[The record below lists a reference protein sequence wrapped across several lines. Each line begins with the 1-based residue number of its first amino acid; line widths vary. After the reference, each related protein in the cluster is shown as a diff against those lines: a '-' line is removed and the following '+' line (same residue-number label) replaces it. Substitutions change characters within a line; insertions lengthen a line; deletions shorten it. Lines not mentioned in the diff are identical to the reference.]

1 MGGNADAATGGPSP
15 SPSGGPS
22 SSGGPSPSGG
32 GSGSAAP
39 VSLSGLR
46 AAAREGWM
54 GENRAAARRFVACYE
69 LFVECQRREES
80 GAGGGECRP
89 GHAVLDPIDVA
100 AGYVVSAMA
109 ISTGRAER
117 MITFALDLHLRY
129 PAILS
134 AMAQGR
140 LDLQAANILA
150 SQMATVHVDVL
161 EAVQRQVVE
170 EYLAAIEGGVR
181 LGEKA
186 IRGNVDAI
194 IARYDANGIRLRRQ
208 EAARTRGVRFHK
220 GVDGMSSVSAILAT
234 EEAAVLAEAL
244 DQRVKDHK
252 YADAQADTANPGTNT
267 GTGGS
272 GEVEDYSIAERR
284 ADALMS
290 LVCGDDAPAGTPAR
304 PGRPG
309 APGAGVALRPKVT
322 VIATGNTAR
331 DAGGARV
338 EFTRTGQAALQA
350 LLDMLA
356 TSDGATF
363 EPIDPRIGAAD
374 DARTALKYR
383 PSAQLARRIR
393 LRDGT
398 CRHPGCAIPAEA
410 CDLDHVVPFD
420 QADPQRGGHTIEAN
434 LAAMCRRHH
443 RFKTFSDWIYDLQ
456 PDGTLLVRTPDG
468 STMLT
473 RPSGPLAEYRRD
485 QAHAETE
492 AWTRQQ
498 RRSPGPTGEE
508 QADAEPTFW
517 SRRAARHRTERRNA
531 ERRKAER
538 TRTFDP
544 TPPAPGTG
552 TGTGNGTS
560 TGGAGSSAAAAE
572 DATPEKATPASA
584 TPESASR
591 WWARNKP
598 HHSDI
603 EKGIRALL
611 HERLDELID
620 PPPF

>member
-1 MGGNADAATGGPSP
+1 
-15 SPSGGPS
+15 
-22 SSGGPSPSGG
+22 
-32 GSGSAAP
+32 
-39 VSLSGLR
+39 
-46 AAAREGWM
+46 
-54 GENRAAARRFVACYE
+54 
-69 LFVECQRREES
+69 
-80 GAGGGECRP
+80 
-89 GHAVLDPIDVA
+89 
-100 AGYVVSAMA
+100 
-109 ISTGRAER
+109 
-117 MITFALDLHLRY
+117 
-129 PAILS
+129 
-134 AMAQGR
+134 
-140 LDLQAANILA
+140 
-150 SQMATVHVDVL
+150 
-161 EAVQRQVVE
+161 
-170 EYLAAIEGGVR
+170 
-181 LGEKA
+181 
-186 IRGNVDAI
+186 
-194 IARYDANGIRLRRQ
+194 
-208 EAARTRGVRFHK
+208 HK

-252 YADAQADTANPGTNT
+252 YADAQAAANTQADTANPGA
-267 GTGGS
+267 GGAGGS

-290 LVCGDDAPAGTPAR
+290 LVCGDPGLAGTPTR

-338 EFTRTGQAALQA
+338 EFTRSGQAALQA

-374 DARTALKYR
+374 DARAALQYR
-383 PSAQLARRIR
+383 PSAELARRIR

-420 QADPQRGGHTIEAN
+420 HADPQRGGHTIEGN

-473 RPSGPLAEYRRD
+473 RPSGPLAEYRRE
-485 QAHAETE
+485 QARAETE

-498 RRSPGPTGEE
+498 RRSPGPTGDEK
-508 QADAEPTFW
+508 ADAEPTFW
-517 SRRAARHRTERRNA
+517 SRRAARHRTERR
-531 ERRKAER
+531 KAESA
-538 TRTFDP
+538 RTFDP
-544 TPPAPGTG
+544 APPAPGAGTGARTGKATG
-552 TGTGNGTS
+552 TGTCT
-560 TGGAGSSAAAAE
+560 
-572 DATPEKATPASA
+572 DAATPASA

>member
-1 MGGNADAATGGPSP
+1 
-15 SPSGGPS
+15 
-22 SSGGPSPSGG
+22 
-32 GSGSAAP
+32 
-39 VSLSGLR
+39 
-46 AAAREGWM
+46 
-54 GENRAAARRFVACYE
+54 
-69 LFVECQRREES
+69 
-80 GAGGGECRP
+80 
-89 GHAVLDPIDVA
+89 
-100 AGYVVSAMA
+100 
-109 ISTGRAER
+109 
-117 MITFALDLHLRY
+117 
-129 PAILS
+129 
-134 AMAQGR
+134 
-140 LDLQAANILA
+140 
-150 SQMATVHVDVL
+150 
-161 EAVQRQVVE
+161 VVE

-220 GVDGMSSVSAILAT
+220 
-234 EEAAVLAEAL
+234 
-244 DQRVKDHK
+244 
-252 YADAQADTANPGTNT
+252 YADAQAAANTQAETDTAGA
-267 GTGGS
+267 GTGGATT
-272 GEVEDYSIAERR
+272 GHGTGADEVEDYSIAERR

-290 LVCGDDAPAGTPAR
+290 LVCGDPGLAGTPTR

-331 DAGGARV
+331 DAAAPRV

-508 QADAEPTFW
+508 QATR
-517 SRRAARHRTERRNA
+517 SRRSGRAAPRATAPNAATPNAARPNA
-531 ERRKAER
+531 PAPL
-538 TRTFDP
+538 TP
-544 TPPAPGTG
+544 PHPPPAPGRAPG
-552 TGTGNGTS
+552 T
-560 TGGAGSSAAAAE
+560 ARAQAA
-572 DATPEKATPASA
+572 PVPA
-584 TPESASR
+584 
-591 WWARNKP
+591 
-598 HHSDI
+598 
-603 EKGIRALL
+603 
-611 HERLDELID
+611 
-620 PPPF
+620 PPR

>member
-1 MGGNADAATGGPSP
+1 
-15 SPSGGPS
+15 
-22 SSGGPSPSGG
+22 
-32 GSGSAAP
+32 
-39 VSLSGLR
+39 
-46 AAAREGWM
+46 M

-252 YADAQADTANPGTNT
+252 YADAQAAANTQADTANPGA
-267 GTGGS
+267 GGAGGS

-290 LVCGDDAPAGTPAR
+290 LVCGDAAPAGTPTR
-304 PGRPG
+304 PGG
-309 APGAGVALRPKVT
+309 TGGVALRPKVT

-331 DAGGARV
+331 DDGGARV
-338 EFTRTGQAALQA
+338 EFTRSGQAALQA

-374 DARTALKYR
+374 DSRAALQYR
-383 PSAQLARRIR
+383 PGAQLARRIR

-420 QADPQRGGHTIEAN
+420 HADPQRGGHTIEGN

-473 RPSGPLAEYRRD
+473 RPSGPLAEYRRE
-485 QAHAETE
+485 QARAETE

-498 RRSPGPTGEE
+498 RRSPGPTGDEK
-508 QADAEPTFW
+508 ADAEPTFW
-517 SRRAARHRTERRNA
+517 SRRAARHRTERR
-531 ERRKAER
+531 KAER
-538 TRTFDP
+538 ARTFDP
-544 TPPAPGTG
+544 TPPAPGTETGARTGKATG
-552 TGTGNGTS
+552 TGTCTDA
-560 TGGAGSSAAAAE
+560 AGSSTGAAT
-572 DATPEKATPASA
+572 DTTPEKATPASA
-584 TPESASR
+584 TPESTSR

>member
-1 MGGNADAATGGPSP
+1 
-15 SPSGGPS
+15 
-22 SSGGPSPSGG
+22 
-32 GSGSAAP
+32 
-39 VSLSGLR
+39 
-46 AAAREGWM
+46 
-54 GENRAAARRFVACYE
+54 
-69 LFVECQRREES
+69 
-80 GAGGGECRP
+80 
-89 GHAVLDPIDVA
+89 
-100 AGYVVSAMA
+100 
-109 ISTGRAER
+109 
-117 MITFALDLHLRY
+117 
-129 PAILS
+129 
-134 AMAQGR
+134 
-140 LDLQAANILA
+140 
-150 SQMATVHVDVL
+150 
-161 EAVQRQVVE
+161 
-170 EYLAAIEGGVR
+170 
-181 LGEKA
+181 
-186 IRGNVDAI
+186 
-194 IARYDANGIRLRRQ
+194 
-208 EAARTRGVRFHK
+208 
-220 GVDGMSSVSAILAT
+220 
-234 EEAAVLAEAL
+234 L

-252 YADAQADTANPGTNT
+252 YADAQAAANTQADTANPG
-267 GTGGS
+267 GGGGA

-290 LVCGDDAPAGTPAR
+290 LVCGDAGLAGTAAR
-304 PGRPG
+304 PGRSG
-309 APGAGVALRPKVT
+309 ASGAGVALRPKVT

-374 DARTALKYR
+374 DARTALQYR
-383 PSAQLARRIR
+383 PSAELARRIR

-420 QADPQRGGHTIEAN
+420 HADPQRGGHTIEAN

-443 RFKTFSDWIYDLQ
+443 RFKTFSDWIYDLH
-456 PDGTLLVRTPDG
+456 PDGTLIVRTPDG

-473 RPSGPLAEYRRD
+473 RPSGPLAEYRRE
-485 QAHAETE
+485 QARAETE
-492 AWTRQQ
+492 PWTRQQ
-498 RRSPGPTGEE
+498 RRSPGPTGDEK
-508 QADAEPTFW
+508 ADAEPTFW

-531 ERRKAER
+531 ERA
-538 TRTFDP
+538 RTFDP
-544 TPPAPGTG
+544 TPPAPWTG
-552 TGTGNGTS
+552 TGTDAACSS
-560 TGGAGSSAAAAE
+560 TGAAT
-572 DATPEKATPASA
+572 DTTPEKATPASA

>member
-1 MGGNADAATGGPSP
+1 MGGNADTAAGGPSP

-22 SSGGPSPSGG
+22 SSGGPSPADAGA
-32 GSGSAAP
+32 GSAAP

-54 GENRAAARRFVACYE
+54 GENRAAARRFVDCYE

-252 YADAQADTANPGTNT
+252 YADAQAAANTQADTANPGTNT

-290 LVCGDDAPAGTPAR
+290 LVPAR
-304 PGRPG
+304 PGSPH
-309 APGAGVALRPKVT
+309 T
-322 VIATGNTAR
+322 R
-331 DAGGARV
+331 DIRA
-338 EFTRTGQAALQA
+338 
-350 LLDMLA
+350 
-356 TSDGATF
+356 S
-363 EPIDPRIGAAD
+363 
-374 DARTALKYR
+374 
-383 PSAQLARRIR
+383 ARRS
-393 LRDGT
+393 
-398 CRHPGCAIPAEA
+398 AIE
-410 CDLDHVVPFD
+410 
-420 QADPQRGGHTIEAN
+420 
-434 LAAMCRRHH
+434 
-443 RFKTFSDWIYDLQ
+443 
-456 PDGTLLVRTPDG
+456 
-468 STMLT
+468 
-473 RPSGPLAEYRRD
+473 
-485 QAHAETE
+485 
-492 AWTRQQ
+492 
-498 RRSPGPTGEE
+498 
-508 QADAEPTFW
+508 
-517 SRRAARHRTERRNA
+517 
-531 ERRKAER
+531 
-538 TRTFDP
+538 
-544 TPPAPGTG
+544 
-552 TGTGNGTS
+552 
-560 TGGAGSSAAAAE
+560 
-572 DATPEKATPASA
+572 
-584 TPESASR
+584 
-591 WWARNKP
+591 
-598 HHSDI
+598 
-603 EKGIRALL
+603 
-611 HERLDELID
+611 
-620 PPPF
+620 

>member
-1 MGGNADAATGGPSP
+1 
-15 SPSGGPS
+15 
-22 SSGGPSPSGG
+22 
-32 GSGSAAP
+32 
-39 VSLSGLR
+39 
-46 AAAREGWM
+46 M
-54 GENRAAARRFVACYE
+54 GENRAVARRFVACYE

-181 LGEKA
+181 MGEKA

-252 YADAQADTANPGTNT
+252 YADAQAAANTDADTANPG
-267 GTGGS
+267 GGAGGS

-290 LVCGDDAPAGTPAR
+290 LVCGDPRLAGTPTR
-304 PGRPG
+304 PGG
-309 APGAGVALRPKVT
+309 TGGVALRPKVT

-374 DARTALKYR
+374 DARTALNYR
-383 PSAQLARRIR
+383 PGAQLARRIR

-420 QADPQRGGHTIEAN
+420 HADPQRGGHTIEGN

-443 RFKTFSDWIYDLQ
+443 RFKTFSDWIYELQ
-456 PDGTLLVRTPDG
+456 PDGTLLVRTPGG

-485 QAHAETE
+485 QARAETD

-498 RRSPGPTGEE
+498 RRSPGPTGDEK
-508 QADAEPTFW
+508 ADAEPTFW
-517 SRRAARHRTERRNA
+517 SRRAARHRTERRNT
-531 ERRKAER
+531 ERA
-538 TRTFDP
+538 RTFDP
-544 TPPAPGTG
+544 TPPVPGTG
-552 TGTGNGTS
+552 TGARTGKATGTGTCTDAASAS
-560 TGGAGSSAAAAE
+560 TGAAT
-572 DATPEKATPASA
+572 DTTPEKATPASA

>member
-1 MGGNADAATGGPSP
+1 M
-15 SPSGGPS
+15 
-22 SSGGPSPSGG
+22 
-32 GSGSAAP
+32 
-39 VSLSGLR
+39 
-46 AAAREGWM
+46 
-54 GENRAAARRFVACYE
+54 
-69 LFVECQRREES
+69 
-80 GAGGGECRP
+80 
-89 GHAVLDPIDVA
+89 
-100 AGYVVSAMA
+100 
-109 ISTGRAER
+109 
-117 MITFALDLHLRY
+117 
-129 PAILS
+129 
-134 AMAQGR
+134 
-140 LDLQAANILA
+140 
-150 SQMATVHVDVL
+150 
-161 EAVQRQVVE
+161 
-170 EYLAAIEGGVR
+170 
-181 LGEKA
+181 
-186 IRGNVDAI
+186 
-194 IARYDANGIRLRRQ
+194 
-208 EAARTRGVRFHK
+208 
-220 GVDGMSSVSAILAT
+220 
-234 EEAAVLAEAL
+234 
-244 DQRVKDHK
+244 
-252 YADAQADTANPGTNT
+252 
-267 GTGGS
+267 
-272 GEVEDYSIAERR
+272 
-284 ADALMS
+284 
-290 LVCGDDAPAGTPAR
+290 
-304 PGRPG
+304 
-309 APGAGVALRPKVT
+309 ALRPKVT

-331 DAGGARV
+331 DDGGARV

-374 DARTALKYR
+374 DARAALQYR

-420 QADPQRGGHTIEAN
+420 HADPQRGGHTVEGN

-456 PDGTLLVRTPDG
+456 PDGTLLVRAPDG

-473 RPSGPLAEYRRD
+473 RPSGPLAEYRRE
-485 QAHAETE
+485 QARAETE

-498 RRSPGPTGEE
+498 RRSPGPTGDE

-517 SRRAARHRTERRNA
+517 SRRASRHRTERRNA
-531 ERRKAER
+531 ERA
-538 TRTFDP
+538 RTFDP

-552 TGTGNGTS
+552 TGARTGKATGTG
-560 TGGAGSSAAAAE
+560 TCT
-572 DATPEKATPASA
+572 DAATPASA

>member
-1 MGGNADAATGGPSP
+1 
-15 SPSGGPS
+15 
-22 SSGGPSPSGG
+22 
-32 GSGSAAP
+32 
-39 VSLSGLR
+39 
-46 AAAREGWM
+46 M

-69 LFVECQRREES
+69 LFVECERREES
-80 GAGGGECRP
+80 GAGSGECRP

-109 ISTGRAER
+109 ISARRAER
-117 MITFALDLHLRY
+117 MISFAFDLHTRY
-129 PAILS
+129 PAILTE
-134 AMAQGR
+134 MAAGR
-140 LDLQAANILA
+140 LDQRAAEVLA

-170 EYLAAIEGGVR
+170 EYLAAIEGGIR

-194 IARYDANGIRLRRQ
+194 IARYDSDGIRLRRQ
-208 EAARTRGVRFHK
+208 EAARTRGVRLHK

-244 DQRVKDHK
+244 DQRVTDHK
-252 YADAQADTANPGTNT
+252 YADAQAAANTDADNTNPGAGGATT
-267 GTGGS
+267 GAGA

-290 LVCGDDAPAGTPAR
+290 LVCGDAAPAGTPAR
-304 PGRPG
+304 PGRSG

-322 VIATGNTAR
+322 VIATGNPAR

-338 EFTRTGQAALQA
+338 EFTRSGQAALQA

-363 EPIDPRIGAAD
+363 ERIDPRIGAAD
-374 DARTALKYR
+374 DARAALKYR
-383 PSAQLARRIR
+383 PGAQLARRIR

-420 QADPQRGGHTIEAN
+420 HTDPERGGHTIEAN

-443 RFKTFSDWIYDLQ
+443 RFKTFSDWIYELQ
-456 PDGTLLVRTPDG
+456 PDGTLIVRTPEG

-473 RPSGPLAEYRRD
+473 RPSGPLAEYRHE
-485 QAHAETE
+485 QARAETD
-492 AWTRQQ
+492 AWQRQQ
-498 RRSPGPTGEE
+498 RRSPDPTGDE

-517 SRRAARHRTERRNA
+517 SRRASRHRTERRNTA
-531 ERRKAER
+531 RRNAER
-538 TRTFDP
+538 TRTYDP

-552 TGTGNGTS
+552 TGTG
-560 TGGAGSSAAAAE
+560 TGAAGSSAGAAE
-572 DATPEKATPASA
+572 SARTPGGAATDTTPENATPASA

>member
-1 MGGNADAATGGPSP
+1 
-15 SPSGGPS
+15 
-22 SSGGPSPSGG
+22 
-32 GSGSAAP
+32 
-39 VSLSGLR
+39 
-46 AAAREGWM
+46 
-54 GENRAAARRFVACYE
+54 
-69 LFVECQRREES
+69 
-80 GAGGGECRP
+80 
-89 GHAVLDPIDVA
+89 
-100 AGYVVSAMA
+100 
-109 ISTGRAER
+109 
-117 MITFALDLHLRY
+117 
-129 PAILS
+129 
-134 AMAQGR
+134 
-140 LDLQAANILA
+140 
-150 SQMATVHVDVL
+150 
-161 EAVQRQVVE
+161 
-170 EYLAAIEGGVR
+170 
-181 LGEKA
+181 
-186 IRGNVDAI
+186 
-194 IARYDANGIRLRRQ
+194 
-208 EAARTRGVRFHK
+208 VRFHK

-252 YADAQADTANPGTNT
+252 YADAQAAANTQAETDTAGA
-267 GTGGS
+267 GTGGATT
-272 GEVEDYSIAERR
+272 GHGTGADEVEDYSIAERR

-290 LVCGDDAPAGTPAR
+290 LVCGDPGLAGTPTR

-383 PSAQLARRIR
+383 PGAQLARRIR

-420 QADPQRGGHTIEAN
+420 HANPQRGGHTIEGN

-473 RPSGPLAEYRRD
+473 RPSGPLAEYRRE
-485 QAHAETE
+485 QARAETE

-498 RRSPGPTGEE
+498 RRSPGPTGDE

-517 SRRAARHRTERRNA
+517 SRRASRHRTERRNT

-538 TRTFDP
+538 ARTFDP
-544 TPPAPGTG
+544 APPAPGTG
-552 TGTGNGTS
+552 TDA
-560 TGGAGSSAAAAE
+560 AGSTTGAAT
-572 DATPEKATPASA
+572 DTTPEKATPASA

>member
-1 MGGNADAATGGPSP
+1 
-15 SPSGGPS
+15 
-22 SSGGPSPSGG
+22 
-32 GSGSAAP
+32 
-39 VSLSGLR
+39 
-46 AAAREGWM
+46 M
-54 GENRAAARRFVACYE
+54 GENRAAAHRFVACYE

-140 LDLQAANILA
+140 LDLQAAKILA

-181 LGEKA
+181 MGEKA

-208 EAARTRGVRFHK
+208 EAARTRGVRLHK

-252 YADAQADTANPGTNT
+252 YADAQAAANTDAGD
-267 GTGGS
+267 GGAADS
-272 GEVEDYSIAERR
+272 DGAGEVEDYSIAERR

-290 LVCGDDAPAGTPAR
+290 LVCGDPGLAGTPAR

-383 PSAQLARRIR
+383 PSAELARRIR

-420 QADPQRGGHTIEAN
+420 HADPQRGGHTIEAN

-443 RFKTFSDWIYDLQ
+443 RFKTFSDWIYELQ
-456 PDGTLLVRTPDG
+456 PDGTLTVRTPDG

-473 RPSGPLAEYRRD
+473 RPSGPLAEYRRE
-485 QAHAETE
+485 QARAETE

-498 RRSPGPTGEE
+498 RRSPGPTGDEK
-508 QADAEPTFW
+508 ADAEPTFW
-517 SRRAARHRTERRNA
+517 SRRAARHRTERRNT
-531 ERRKAER
+531 ERA
-538 TRTFDP
+538 RTFDP

-552 TGTGNGTS
+552 TGTDA
-560 TGGAGSSAAAAE
+560 AGSTTGAAT
-572 DATPEKATPASA
+572 DTTPEKAAPEKA

>member
-1 MGGNADAATGGPSP
+1 MGGNEDAAA
-15 SPSGGPS
+15 GGPS
-22 SSGGPSPSGG
+22 SSGGGA
-32 GSGSAAP
+32 GSAAP

-181 LGEKA
+181 MGEKA
-186 IRGNVDAI
+186 IRGNIDAI
-194 IARYDANGIRLRRQ
+194 IARHDSNGIRLRRQ
-208 EAARTRGVRFHK
+208 EAARTRGVRLHK

-252 YADAQADTANPGTNT
+252 YADAQAAANTQADTANP

-290 LVCGDDAPAGTPAR
+290 LVCGDPGLAGTPAR
-304 PGRPG
+304 PGG
-309 APGAGVALRPKVT
+309 TGGVALRPKVT

-374 DARTALKYR
+374 DSRAALKYR
-383 PSAQLARRIR
+383 PGAQLARRIR

-420 QADPQRGGHTIEAN
+420 HADPQRGGHTIEGN

-443 RFKTFSDWIYDLQ
+443 RFKTFSDWIYELQ
-456 PDGTLLVRTPDG
+456 PDGTLIVRTPDG

-473 RPSGPLAEYRRD
+473 RPSGPLAEYRRE
-485 QAHAETE
+485 QARAETE

-498 RRSPGPTGEE
+498 RRSPGPTGDE

-517 SRRAARHRTERRNA
+517 SRRAARHRTERR
-531 ERRKAER
+531 KAER
-538 TRTFDP
+538 ARTFDP
-544 TPPAPGTG
+544 APPAPGTG
-552 TGTGNGTS
+552 TGTVA
-560 TGGAGSSAAAAE
+560 AGSSAAAAT
-572 DATPEKATPASA
+572 DTTPEKATPASA
-584 TPESASR
+584 TPKSASR

>member
-1 MGGNADAATGGPSP
+1 MGGNEDAAA
-15 SPSGGPS
+15 GGPS
-22 SSGGPSPSGG
+22 SSGG

-39 VSLSGLR
+39 SSLSGLR

-140 LDLQAANILA
+140 LDVQAAKILA

-170 EYLAAIEGGVR
+170 EYLAAIEGGIR

-194 IARYDANGIRLRRQ
+194 IARYDSNGIRLRRQ
-208 EAARTRGVRFHK
+208 EAARTRGVRLHK

-252 YADAQADTANPGTNT
+252 YADAQAAANTQADTADPGA
-267 GTGGS
+267 GGAGGAGGS

-290 LVCGDDAPAGTPAR
+290 LVCGDPDLAGTPAR

-309 APGAGVALRPKVT
+309 GTGGVALRPKVT

-374 DARTALKYR
+374 DSRAALKYR
-383 PSAQLARRIR
+383 PGAQLARRIR

-398 CRHPGCAIPAEA
+398 CRHPGCAIPAEV

-420 QADPQRGGHTIEAN
+420 HADPQRGGHTIEGN

-456 PDGTLLVRTPDG
+456 PDGTLTVRTPDG

-473 RPSGPLAEYRRD
+473 RPSGPLAEYRRE
-485 QAHAETE
+485 QARAETE

-498 RRSPGPTGEE
+498 RRSPDPTGDE

-538 TRTFDP
+538 ARTLDP

-552 TGTGNGTS
+552 TGASSSS
-560 TGGAGSSAAAAE
+560 TGAAT
-572 DATPEKATPASA
+572 DTTPEKATPASA

>member
-1 MGGNADAATGGPSP
+1 
-15 SPSGGPS
+15 
-22 SSGGPSPSGG
+22 
-32 GSGSAAP
+32 
-39 VSLSGLR
+39 
-46 AAAREGWM
+46 M

-181 LGEKA
+181 MGEKA

-252 YADAQADTANPGTNT
+252 YADAQAAANTQAETDTAGA
-267 GTGGS
+267 GTGGATT
-272 GEVEDYSIAERR
+272 GHGTGADEVEDYSIAERR

-290 LVCGDDAPAGTPAR
+290 LVCGDPGLAGTPAR

-374 DARTALKYR
+374 DARAALQYR
-383 PSAQLARRIR
+383 PGAQFARRIR

-420 QADPQRGGHTIEAN
+420 HADPQRGGHTIEGN

-473 RPSGPLAEYRRD
+473 RPSGPLAEYRRE
-485 QAHAETE
+485 QARAETE

-498 RRSPGPTGEE
+498 RRSPGPTGDEK
-508 QADAEPTFW
+508 ADAEPTFW

-538 TRTFDP
+538 ARTFDP
-544 TPPAPGTG
+544 APPAPGTG
-552 TGTGNGTS
+552 TDA
-560 TGGAGSSAAAAE
+560 AGSTTGAAT
-572 DATPEKATPASA
+572 DTTPEKATPASA

>member
-1 MGGNADAATGGPSP
+1 MGGNEDAAA
-15 SPSGGPS
+15 
-22 SSGGPSPSGG
+22 GGPSPSGG
-32 GSGSAAP
+32 GAGSAAP

-181 LGEKA
+181 MGEKA

-194 IARYDANGIRLRRQ
+194 IARYDSNGIRLRRQ

-252 YADAQADTANPGTNT
+252 YADAQAAANTQADTANPDT

-290 LVCGDDAPAGTPAR
+290 LVCGDPGLAGTPA
-304 PGRPG
+304 RPG

-322 VIATGNTAR
+322 VIATGNHAR

-338 EFTRTGQAALQA
+338 EFTRSGQAALQA

-374 DARTALKYR
+374 DARAALQYR
-383 PSAQLARRIR
+383 PGAQLARRIR

-420 QADPQRGGHTIEAN
+420 HADPQRGGHTIEGN

-473 RPSGPLAEYRRD
+473 RPSGPLAEYRRE
-485 QAHAETE
+485 QARAETE

-531 ERRKAER
+531 ERA
-538 TRTFDP
+538 RTFDP

-552 TGTGNGTS
+552 TGASSSS
-560 TGGAGSSAAAAE
+560 TGAAT
-572 DATPEKATPASA
+572 DTTPEKATPASA

>member
-1 MGGNADAATGGPSP
+1 MGGNADAATGGPS
-15 SPSGGPS
+15 
-22 SSGGPSPSGG
+22 SSGGGA
-32 GSGSAAP
+32 GSAAP

-252 YADAQADTANPGTNT
+252 YADAQAAANTQADTANPDT

-290 LVCGDDAPAGTPAR
+290 LVCGDPGLAGTPAR

-322 VIATGNTAR
+322 VIATGNHAR

-338 EFTRTGQAALQA
+338 EFTRSGQAALQA

-374 DARTALKYR
+374 DSRAALQYR
-383 PSAQLARRIR
+383 PGAQLARRIR

-420 QADPQRGGHTIEAN
+420 HADPQRGGHTVEGN

-473 RPSGPLAEYRRD
+473 RPSGPLAEYRRE
-485 QAHAETE
+485 QARAETE

-498 RRSPGPTGEE
+498 RRSPGPTGDE

-517 SRRAARHRTERRNA
+517 SRRAARHRTERRNT
-531 ERRKAER
+531 ERRKAESA
-538 TRTFDP
+538 RTFDP
-544 TPPAPGTG
+544 APPAPGTG
-552 TGTGNGTS
+552 TDA
-560 TGGAGSSAAAAE
+560 AGSTTGAAT
-572 DATPEKATPASA
+572 DTTPEKATPASA

>member
-1 MGGNADAATGGPSP
+1 
-15 SPSGGPS
+15 
-22 SSGGPSPSGG
+22 
-32 GSGSAAP
+32 
-39 VSLSGLR
+39 
-46 AAAREGWM
+46 M

-140 LDLQAANILA
+140 LDLQAAKILA

-181 LGEKA
+181 MGEKA
-186 IRGNVDAI
+186 IRSNVDAI

-244 DQRVKDHK
+244 DHRVKDHK
-252 YADAQADTANPGTNT
+252 YADAQAAANTQADTANPGA
-267 GTGGS
+267 GGAGGAGGS

-290 LVCGDDAPAGTPAR
+290 LVCGDAGLAGAAGR
-304 PGRPG
+304 AGRPG
-309 APGAGVALRPKVT
+309 QPGEPGAGVALRPKVT
-322 VIATGNTAR
+322 VIATGNHAR

-338 EFTRTGQAALQA
+338 EFTRSGQAALQA

-374 DARTALKYR
+374 DARAALQYR
-383 PSAQLARRIR
+383 PGAQLARRIR

-420 QADPQRGGHTIEAN
+420 HADPQRGGHTIEGN

-456 PDGTLLVRTPDG
+456 PDGTLTVRTPDG

-473 RPSGPLAEYRRD
+473 RPSGPLAEYRRE

-498 RRSPGPTGEE
+498 RRSPGPTGDEK
-508 QADAEPTFW
+508 ADAEPTFW
-517 SRRAARHRTERRNA
+517 SRRASRHRTERRNA
-531 ERRKAER
+531 ERAR
-538 TRTFDP
+538 TYDP
-544 TPPAPGTG
+544 TPPA
-552 TGTGNGTS
+552 GNGTNTDATSAS
-560 TGGAGSSAAAAE
+560 TGAAT
-572 DATPEKATPASA
+572 DTTPEKAAPASA

>member
-1 MGGNADAATGGPSP
+1 
-15 SPSGGPS
+15 
-22 SSGGPSPSGG
+22 
-32 GSGSAAP
+32 
-39 VSLSGLR
+39 
-46 AAAREGWM
+46 M

-80 GAGGGECRP
+80 GAGAGECRP

-140 LDLQAANILA
+140 LDLQAAKILA

-181 LGEKA
+181 MGEKA

-244 DQRVKDHK
+244 DHRVKDHK
-252 YADAQADTANPGTNT
+252 YADAQAAANTQADTADPG
-267 GTGGS
+267 GGAGAGGSGGSGGS

-290 LVCGDDAPAGTPAR
+290 LVCGDAAPAGTAAR

-309 APGAGVALRPKVT
+309 GTGGVALRPKVT
-322 VIATGNTAR
+322 VIATGNHAR

-338 EFTRTGQAALQA
+338 EFTRSGQAALQA

-363 EPIDPRIGAAD
+363 EPIDPRIGVAD
-374 DARTALKYR
+374 DARAALQYR
-383 PSAQLARRIR
+383 PSAELARRIR

-420 QADPQRGGHTIEAN
+420 HADPQRGGHTVEGN

-468 STMLT
+468 TTMLT
-473 RPSGPLAEYRRD
+473 RPSGPLAEYRRE
-485 QAHAETE
+485 QARAETE

-498 RRSPGPTGEE
+498 RRSPGPTGDE

-517 SRRAARHRTERRNA
+517 SRRAARHRTERRNT

-538 TRTFDP
+538 ARTFDP
-544 TPPAPGTG
+544 APPAPGTG

-560 TGGAGSSAAAAE
+560 TGGAGSSAGAAE
-572 DATPEKATPASA
+572 KA

>member
-1 MGGNADAATGGPSP
+1 
-15 SPSGGPS
+15 
-22 SSGGPSPSGG
+22 
-32 GSGSAAP
+32 
-39 VSLSGLR
+39 
-46 AAAREGWM
+46 M

-69 LFVECQRREES
+69 LVVECQRREES

-181 LGEKA
+181 MGEKA

-194 IARYDANGIRLRRQ
+194 ISRYDANGIRLRRQ
-208 EAARTRGVRFHK
+208 EAARTRGVRLHK

-252 YADAQADTANPGTNT
+252 YADAQAAANTQADTANPGANPAA
-267 GTGGS
+267 GAGAGGA

-290 LVCGDDAPAGTPAR
+290 LVCGDAAPAGTPAR
-304 PGRPG
+304 PGG
-309 APGAGVALRPKVT
+309 TGGVALRPKVT
-322 VIATGNTAR
+322 VIATGNHAR

-338 EFTRTGQAALQA
+338 EFTRSGQAALQA

-374 DARTALKYR
+374 DARAALQYR
-383 PSAQLARRIR
+383 PSAELARRIR

-420 QADPQRGGHTIEAN
+420 HADPQRGGHTIEAN

-443 RFKTFSDWIYDLQ
+443 RFKTFSDWIYDLH
-456 PDGTLLVRTPDG
+456 PDGTLTVRTPDG

-473 RPSGPLAEYRRD
+473 RPSGPLAEYRRE
-485 QAHAETE
+485 QARAETE

-498 RRSPGPTGEE
+498 RRSPGPTGDE

-517 SRRAARHRTERRNA
+517 SRRAARHRTERRNT

-538 TRTFDP
+538 ARTFDP
-544 TPPAPGTG
+544 APPAPGTG
-552 TGTGNGTS
+552 TGASSSS
-560 TGGAGSSAAAAE
+560 TGAAT
-572 DATPEKATPASA
+572 DTTPEKATPASA

>member
-1 MGGNADAATGGPSP
+1 
-15 SPSGGPS
+15 
-22 SSGGPSPSGG
+22 
-32 GSGSAAP
+32 
-39 VSLSGLR
+39 
-46 AAAREGWM
+46 M

-80 GAGGGECRP
+80 GAGAGECRP

-109 ISTGRAER
+109 ISARRAER
-117 MITFALDLHLRY
+117 MISFAFDLHTRY
-129 PAILS
+129 PAILTE
-134 AMAQGR
+134 MAAGR
-140 LDLQAANILA
+140 LDQRAAEVLA

-161 EAVQRQVVE
+161 EAVQRQVVD
-170 EYLAAIEGGVR
+170 EYLAAIEGGIR

-194 IARYDANGIRLRRQ
+194 IARYDSDGIRLRRQ
-208 EAARTRGVRFHK
+208 EAARTRGVRLHK

-252 YADAQADTANPGTNT
+252 YADAQAAANAGD
-267 GTGGS
+267 GGAADS
-272 GEVEDYSIAERR
+272 DGAGEVEDYSIAERR

-290 LVCGDDAPAGTPAR
+290 LVCGDAAPAGTPAR
-304 PGRPG
+304 PGRSG

-322 VIATGNTAR
+322 VIATGNHAR

-363 EPIDPRIGAAD
+363 EPIDPHIGAAD
-374 DARTALKYR
+374 DARAALQYR
-383 PSAQLARRIR
+383 PGAQLARRIR

-420 QADPQRGGHTIEAN
+420 HADPQRGGHTIEAN

-456 PDGTLLVRTPDG
+456 PDGTLIVRTPEG

-473 RPSGPLAEYRRD
+473 RPSGPLAEYRHE
-485 QAHAETE
+485 QARADTE

-498 RRSPGPTGEE
+498 RRNPGPTGDEK
-508 QADAEPTFW
+508 ADAEPTFW
-517 SRRAARHRTERRNA
+517 FRRASRHRTERRKT
-531 ERRKAER
+531 ERAR
-538 TRTFDP
+538 TYDP
-544 TPPAPGTG
+544 TPPAPGSG
-552 TGTGNGTS
+552 TASAAGTGTS
-560 TGGAGSSAAAAE
+560 TGGAGSSAAAAT
-572 DATPEKATPASA
+572 DTAPEKATPE
-584 TPESASR
+584 TASR

>member
-1 MGGNADAATGGPSP
+1 
-15 SPSGGPS
+15 
-22 SSGGPSPSGG
+22 
-32 GSGSAAP
+32 
-39 VSLSGLR
+39 
-46 AAAREGWM
+46 M

-252 YADAQADTANPGTNT
+252 YADTQADTANPDTDTDTNT

-290 LVCGDDAPAGTPAR
+290 LVCGDAATAGTAAR
-304 PGRPG
+304 PGG
-309 APGAGVALRPKVT
+309 TGGVALRPKVT
-322 VIATGNTAR
+322 VIATGNHAR

-363 EPIDPRIGAAD
+363 EPIDPHIGAAD
-374 DARTALKYR
+374 DARAALKYR

-420 QADPQRGGHTIEAN
+420 HADPQRGGHTIEAN

-456 PDGTLLVRTPDG
+456 PDGTLIVRTPDG
-468 STMLT
+468 TTMLT
-473 RPSGPLAEYRRD
+473 RPSGPLAEYRRE
-485 QAHAETE
+485 QARAETE

-498 RRSPGPTGEE
+498 RRSPGPTGDE

-517 SRRAARHRTERRNA
+517 SRRAERHRTERRNA
-531 ERRKAER
+531 ERA
-538 TRTFDP
+538 RTFDP

-552 TGTGNGTS
+552 ASSSS
-560 TGGAGSSAAAAE
+560 TGAASSTTAAAT
-572 DATPEKATPASA
+572 DTTPEKAAPEKARHPRPTPR
-584 TPESASR
+584 TPR
-591 WWARNKP
+591 RTHRP
-598 HHSDI
+598 TTLLTPR
-603 EKGIRALL
+603 GPRRA
-611 HERLDELID
+611 
-620 PPPF
+620 

>member
-1 MGGNADAATGGPSP
+1 
-15 SPSGGPS
+15 
-22 SSGGPSPSGG
+22 
-32 GSGSAAP
+32 
-39 VSLSGLR
+39 
-46 AAAREGWM
+46 M

-252 YADAQADTANPGTNT
+252 YADAQAAANAGD
-267 GTGGS
+267 GDGGAADS
-272 GEVEDYSIAERR
+272 DGAGEVEDYSIAERR

-290 LVCGDDAPAGTPAR
+290 LVCGDAGLAGAPGRA
-304 PGRPG
+304 GRPG

-322 VIATGNTAR
+322 VIATGNT
-331 DAGGARV
+331 
-338 EFTRTGQAALQA
+338 
-350 LLDMLA
+350 
-356 TSDGATF
+356 
-363 EPIDPRIGAAD
+363 
-374 DARTALKYR
+374 
-383 PSAQLARRIR
+383 
-393 LRDGT
+393 
-398 CRHPGCAIPAEA
+398 
-410 CDLDHVVPFD
+410 
-420 QADPQRGGHTIEAN
+420 
-434 LAAMCRRHH
+434 
-443 RFKTFSDWIYDLQ
+443 
-456 PDGTLLVRTPDG
+456 
-468 STMLT
+468 
-473 RPSGPLAEYRRD
+473 
-485 QAHAETE
+485 
-492 AWTRQQ
+492 
-498 RRSPGPTGEE
+498 
-508 QADAEPTFW
+508 
-517 SRRAARHRTERRNA
+517 
-531 ERRKAER
+531 
-538 TRTFDP
+538 
-544 TPPAPGTG
+544 
-552 TGTGNGTS
+552 
-560 TGGAGSSAAAAE
+560 
-572 DATPEKATPASA
+572 
-584 TPESASR
+584 
-591 WWARNKP
+591 
-598 HHSDI
+598 
-603 EKGIRALL
+603 
-611 HERLDELID
+611 
-620 PPPF
+620 

>member
-1 MGGNADAATGGPSP
+1 MGGNADAAA
-15 SPSGGPS
+15 GGPS
-22 SSGGPSPSGG
+22 SSGGGA
-32 GSGSAAP
+32 GSAAP

-252 YADAQADTANPGTNT
+252 YADAQAAANTQAETDTAGA
-267 GTGGS
+267 GTGGATT
-272 GEVEDYSIAERR
+272 GHGTGADEVEDYSIAERR

-290 LVCGDDAPAGTPAR
+290 LVCGDPGLAGTPTH
-304 PGRPG
+304 PGG
-309 APGAGVALRPKVT
+309 TGGVALRPKVT

-338 EFTRTGQAALQA
+338 EFTRSGQAALQA

-374 DARTALKYR
+374 DARAALQYR
-383 PSAQLARRIR
+383 PSAELARRIR

-473 RPSGPLAEYRRD
+473 RPSGPLAEYRRE
-485 QAHAETE
+485 QARAETE

-498 RRSPGPTGEE
+498 RRSPGPTGDE

-517 SRRAARHRTERRNA
+517 SRRASRHRTERRNT
-531 ERRKAER
+531 ERA
-538 TRTFDP
+538 RTFDP

-552 TGTGNGTS
+552 TGARTGKATGTGTCTDAASAS
-560 TGGAGSSAAAAE
+560 TGAAT
-572 DATPEKATPASA
+572 DTTPEKATPASA

>member
-1 MGGNADAATGGPSP
+1 
-15 SPSGGPS
+15 
-22 SSGGPSPSGG
+22 
-32 GSGSAAP
+32 
-39 VSLSGLR
+39 
-46 AAAREGWM
+46 M

-69 LFVECQRREES
+69 LVVECQRREES
-80 GAGGGECRP
+80 GAGAGECPP

-140 LDLQAANILA
+140 LDLQAAKILA

-186 IRGNVDAI
+186 IRGNIDAI

-208 EAARTRGVRFHK
+208 EAARTRGVRLHK

-252 YADAQADTANPGTNT
+252 YADAQAAANTDAGD
-267 GTGGS
+267 GGAADS
-272 GEVEDYSIAERR
+272 DGAGEVEDYSIAERR

-290 LVCGDDAPAGTPAR
+290 LVCGDAAPAGTAAR
-304 PGRPG
+304 PGG
-309 APGAGVALRPKVT
+309 TGGVALRPKVT
-322 VIATGNTAR
+322 VIATGNHAR

-374 DARTALKYR
+374 DSRAALKYR
-383 PSAQLARRIR
+383 PSAELARRIR

-420 QADPQRGGHTIEAN
+420 HADPQRGGHTIEAN

-456 PDGTLLVRTPDG
+456 PDGTLTVRTPDG
-468 STMLT
+468 TTMLT
-473 RPSGPLAEYRRD
+473 RPSGPLAEYRRE
-485 QAHAETE
+485 QASAETE

-498 RRSPGPTGEE
+498 RRSPGPTGDE

-517 SRRAARHRTERRNA
+517 SRRAARHRTERRNT
-531 ERRKAER
+531 ERA
-538 TRTFDP
+538 RTFDP
-544 TPPAPGTG
+544 APPAPGTG
-552 TGTGNGTS
+552 TGAASSS
-560 TGGAGSSAAAAE
+560 TGAAT
-572 DATPEKATPASA
+572 DTTPEKAAPASA

>member
-1 MGGNADAATGGPSP
+1 MGGNEDAAA
-15 SPSGGPS
+15 
-22 SSGGPSPSGG
+22 GGPSPSGG
-32 GSGSAAP
+32 GAGSAAP

-252 YADAQADTANPGTNT
+252 YADAQAAANA
-267 GTGGS
+267 GGGGAADS
-272 GEVEDYSIAERR
+272 DGAGEVEDYSIAERR

-290 LVCGDDAPAGTPAR
+290 LVCGDPGLAGTPTRPGR

-338 EFTRTGQAALQA
+338 EFTRSGQAALQA

-374 DARTALKYR
+374 DARAALKYR
-383 PSAQLARRIR
+383 PGAQLARRIR

-420 QADPQRGGHTIEAN
+420 HADPQRGGHTIEAN

-473 RPSGPLAEYRRD
+473 RPSGPLAEYRRE
-485 QAHAETE
+485 QARAETE

-498 RRSPGPTGEE
+498 RRSPGPTGDE

-517 SRRAARHRTERRNA
+517 SRRASRHRTERRNT
-531 ERRKAER
+531 ERRKAESA
-538 TRTFDP
+538 RTFDP

-552 TGTGNGTS
+552 TDA
-560 TGGAGSSAAAAE
+560 AGSTTGAAT
-572 DATPEKATPASA
+572 DTTPEKATPASA

>member
-1 MGGNADAATGGPSP
+1 MGGNADTAA
-15 SPSGGPS
+15 
-22 SSGGPSPSGG
+22 GGPSPSGG
-32 GSGSAAP
+32 GAGSAAP

-134 AMAQGR
+134 AMTQGR

-181 LGEKA
+181 MGEKA

-208 EAARTRGVRFHK
+208 EAARTRGVRLHK

-252 YADAQADTANPGTNT
+252 YADAQAAANTDADTANPG
-267 GTGGS
+267 GGAGAGGAGGS

-290 LVCGDDAPAGTPAR
+290 LVCGDPGLAGTPAR

-322 VIATGNTAR
+322 VIATGNHAR

-338 EFTRTGQAALQA
+338 EFTRSGQAALQA

-374 DARTALKYR
+374 DARTALQYR
-383 PSAQLARRIR
+383 PGAQLARRIR

-420 QADPQRGGHTIEAN
+420 HADPQRGGHTIEGN

-456 PDGTLLVRTPDG
+456 PDGTLTVRTPDG
-468 STMLT
+468 TTMLT
-473 RPSGPLAEYRRD
+473 RPSGPLAEYRRE
-485 QAHAETE
+485 QARAETE

-498 RRSPGPTGEE
+498 RRSPGPTGDE

-517 SRRAARHRTERRNA
+517 SRRAARHRTERRNT
-531 ERRKAER
+531 ERA
-538 TRTFDP
+538 RTFDP

-552 TGTGNGTS
+552 TGARTGKATGTGTGTDAASAS
-560 TGGAGSSAAAAE
+560 TGAAT
-572 DATPEKATPASA
+572 DTTPEKATPEKA

>member
-1 MGGNADAATGGPSP
+1 MGGNEDAAA
-15 SPSGGPS
+15 GGPS
-22 SSGGPSPSGG
+22 SSGGGA
-32 GSGSAAP
+32 GSAAP
-39 VSLSGLR
+39 SSLSGLR

-80 GAGGGECRP
+80 GAGAGECRP

-134 AMAQGR
+134 AMTQGR
-140 LDLQAANILA
+140 LDLQAAKILA

-181 LGEKA
+181 MGEKA

-194 IARYDANGIRLRRQ
+194 IARHDANGIRLRRQ

-252 YADAQADTANPGTNT
+252 YADAQAAANAGD
-267 GTGGS
+267 GGAADS
-272 GEVEDYSIAERR
+272 DGAGEVEDYSIAERR

-290 LVCGDDAPAGTPAR
+290 LVCGDAAPAGTAAR
-304 PGRPG
+304 PGRSG

-322 VIATGNTAR
+322 VIATGNHAR

-338 EFTRTGQAALQA
+338 EFTRSGQAALQA

-374 DARTALKYR
+374 DSRAALQYR

-420 QADPQRGGHTIEAN
+420 HADPQRGGHTIEAN

-456 PDGTLLVRTPDG
+456 PDGTLLVRTPEG

-473 RPSGPLAEYRRD
+473 RPSGPLAEYRRE
-485 QAHAETE
+485 QARAETE

-498 RRSPGPTGEE
+498 RRSPDPTGDEK
-508 QADAEPTFW
+508 ADAEPTFW
-517 SRRAARHRTERRNA
+517 SRRASRHRTERRNT

-538 TRTFDP
+538 SRTYDP
-544 TPPAPGTG
+544 APPAPGTG
-552 TGTGNGTS
+552 TAAGNGTG
-560 TGGAGSSAAAAE
+560 TDAAGATASATTSAAT
-572 DATPEKATPASA
+572 DTTPEKATPASA

-603 EKGIRALL
+603 EKSIRALL

>member
-1 MGGNADAATGGPSP
+1 
-15 SPSGGPS
+15 
-22 SSGGPSPSGG
+22 
-32 GSGSAAP
+32 
-39 VSLSGLR
+39 
-46 AAAREGWM
+46 M

-252 YADAQADTANPGTNT
+252 YADAQAAANTQADTANPGA
-267 GTGGS
+267 GGS

-290 LVCGDDAPAGTPAR
+290 LVCGDAAPAGTPAR
-304 PGRPG
+304 PGRSG

-331 DAGGARV
+331 DDGGARV

-374 DARTALKYR
+374 DARTALQYR
-383 PSAQLARRIR
+383 PSAELARRIR

-420 QADPQRGGHTIEAN
+420 HADPQRGGHTIEAN

-443 RFKTFSDWIYDLQ
+443 RFKTFSDWIYDLH
-456 PDGTLLVRTPDG
+456 PDGTLIVRAPDG

-473 RPSGPLAEYRRD
+473 RPSGPLAEYRRE
-485 QAHAETE
+485 QARAETE

-498 RRSPGPTGEE
+498 RRSPGPTGDE

-531 ERRKAER
+531 ERA
-538 TRTFDP
+538 RTFDP

-552 TGTGNGTS
+552 TGASSSS
-560 TGGAGSSAAAAE
+560 TGAAT
-572 DATPEKATPASA
+572 DTTPEKATPASA

>member
-1 MGGNADAATGGPSP
+1 
-15 SPSGGPS
+15 
-22 SSGGPSPSGG
+22 
-32 GSGSAAP
+32 
-39 VSLSGLR
+39 
-46 AAAREGWM
+46 M

-80 GAGGGECRP
+80 GAGSGECRP

-140 LDLQAANILA
+140 LDLQAAKILA

-181 LGEKA
+181 MGEKA

-194 IARYDANGIRLRRQ
+194 IARYDANGIRLCRQ

-252 YADAQADTANPGTNT
+252 YADAQAAANTQADTANPDTNT

-290 LVCGDDAPAGTPAR
+290 LVCGDPGLAGNPAR
-304 PGRPG
+304 PGG
-309 APGAGVALRPKVT
+309 TGGVALRPKVT
-322 VIATGNTAR
+322 VIATGNHAR

-338 EFTRTGQAALQA
+338 EFTRSGQAALQA

-374 DARTALKYR
+374 DSRAALKYR
-383 PSAQLARRIR
+383 PGAQLARRIR

-398 CRHPGCAIPAEA
+398 CRHPGCAVPAEA

-420 QADPQRGGHTIEAN
+420 HADPQRGGHTIEAN

-443 RFKTFSDWIYDLQ
+443 RFKTFSEWIYDLQ
-456 PDGTLLVRTPDG
+456 PDGTLIVRTPDG
-468 STMLT
+468 TTMLT
-473 RPSGPLAEYRRD
+473 RPSGPLAEYRRE
-485 QAHAETE
+485 QARAETE

-498 RRSPGPTGEE
+498 RRSPGPTGDE

-531 ERRKAER
+531 ERA
-538 TRTFDP
+538 RTFDP

-552 TGTGNGTS
+552 TGASSS
-560 TGGAGSSAAAAE
+560 TTAAAT
-572 DATPEKATPASA
+572 DTTPEKATPASA
-584 TPESASR
+584 TPESTSR

>member
-1 MGGNADAATGGPSP
+1 
-15 SPSGGPS
+15 
-22 SSGGPSPSGG
+22 
-32 GSGSAAP
+32 
-39 VSLSGLR
+39 
-46 AAAREGWM
+46 M
-54 GENRAAARRFVACYE
+54 GENRATARRFVACYE

-100 AGYVVSAMA
+100 VGYVVSAMA

-181 LGEKA
+181 MGEKA

-252 YADAQADTANPGTNT
+252 YADAQAAANTEADAANPGAANA
-267 GTGGS
+267 GDRAAA

-290 LVCGDDAPAGTPAR
+290 LVCGDAGLAGTPCPLRPAR
-304 PGRPG
+304 PARREWWRGCVAAEGYRHRHRQHRP
-309 APGAGVALRPKVT
+309 R
-322 VIATGNTAR
+322 R
-331 DAGGARV
+331 RRARV

-374 DARTALKYR
+374 DARAALKYR
-383 PSAQLARRIR
+383 PGAQLARRIR

-420 QADPQRGGHTIEAN
+420 QADPQRGGHTIEGN

-473 RPSGPLAEYRRD
+473 RPSGPLAEYRRE
-485 QAHAETE
+485 QARAETE

-498 RRSPGPTGEE
+498 RRSPGPTGDEK
-508 QADAEPTFW
+508 ADAEPTFW

-531 ERRKAER
+531 ER
-538 TRTFDP
+538 
-544 TPPAPGTG
+544 
-552 TGTGNGTS
+552 
-560 TGGAGSSAAAAE
+560 
-572 DATPEKATPASA
+572 
-584 TPESASR
+584 
-591 WWARNKP
+591 
-598 HHSDI
+598 
-603 EKGIRALL
+603 
-611 HERLDELID
+611 
-620 PPPF
+620 

>member
-1 MGGNADAATGGPSP
+1 
-15 SPSGGPS
+15 
-22 SSGGPSPSGG
+22 
-32 GSGSAAP
+32 
-39 VSLSGLR
+39 
-46 AAAREGWM
+46 M
-54 GENRAAARRFVACYE
+54 GENRAVARRFVACYE

-186 IRGNVDAI
+186 IRGNIDAI
-194 IARYDANGIRLRRQ
+194 IARYDSNGIRLRRQ
-208 EAARTRGVRFHK
+208 EAARTRGVRLHK

-252 YADAQADTANPGTNT
+252 YADAQASANTQADTANPGA
-267 GTGGS
+267 GGAGGAGGS

-290 LVCGDDAPAGTPAR
+290 LVCGDPAPAGTAAR
-304 PGRPG
+304 PGG
-309 APGAGVALRPKVT
+309 TGGVALRPKVT

-356 TSDGATF
+356 TSDGATL

-374 DARTALKYR
+374 DARAALKYR
-383 PSAQLARRIR
+383 PSAELARRIR

-420 QADPQRGGHTIEAN
+420 HADPQRGGHTIEAN

-468 STMLT
+468 TTMLT
-473 RPSGPLAEYRRD
+473 RPSGPLAEYRREH
-485 QAHAETE
+485 ARAETE

-498 RRSPGPTGEE
+498 RRSPRPTGDE

-517 SRRAARHRTERRNA
+517 SRRASRHRTERR
-531 ERRKAER
+531 KAER
-538 TRTFDP
+538 ARTFDP

-552 TGTGNGTS
+552 TGASGNGTVAE
-560 TGGAGSSAAAAE
+560 TGTGT
-572 DATPEKATPASA
+572 DAATPASA

>member
-1 MGGNADAATGGPSP
+1 MGGNEDAAAD
-15 SPSGGPS
+15 GPS
-22 SSGGPSPSGG
+22 SSGG

-80 GAGGGECRP
+80 GAGSGECRP

-100 AGYVVSAMA
+100 AGYVVSAMT

-181 LGEKA
+181 MGEKA

-244 DQRVKDHK
+244 DHRVKDHT
-252 YADAQADTANPGTNT
+252 YADAQAAANTQADTADPGA
-267 GTGGS
+267 GAGGAGGS

-290 LVCGDDAPAGTPAR
+290 LVCGDAAPAGTAAR

-356 TSDGATF
+356 TSDGATL

-374 DARTALKYR
+374 DSRAALKYR
-383 PSAQLARRIR
+383 PGAQLARRIR

-420 QADPQRGGHTIEAN
+420 HADPQRGGHTIEGN

-473 RPSGPLAEYRRD
+473 RPSGPLAEYRRE
-485 QAHAETE
+485 QARAETE

-498 RRSPGPTGEE
+498 RRSPGPTGDE

-531 ERRKAER
+531 ERA
-538 TRTFDP
+538 RTFDP

-560 TGGAGSSAAAAE
+560 TGGAGSSAGAATDTA
-572 DATPEKATPASA
+572 PEKATPASA

-603 EKGIRALL
+603 EKSIRALL